1 MKRLTGLILGCLILA
16 GCQPVDEEAAKAP
29 VTGFLDAIQEGDL
42 EKAAQFEADD
52 IQGMSSLVED
62 TSEFNA
68 LLKDAGFGEAFDT
81 QAQEFQKK
89 ETALAVQTY
98 EIESVSGHGNSATV
112 RARITGIPVNE
123 INPETMM
130 EDIQDTLSEDIQA
143 YGEAHPD
150 QTDQEKILGDMG
162 KIIFDRMY
170 EQIAG
175 QQPADKVLNFKVISQ
190 DGAENW
196 KIQSI
201 EEVK

>member
-112 RARITGIPVNE
+112 RAGITGIPVNE

-130 EDIQDTLSEDIQA
+130 EDIPEDIQA

>member
-112 RARITGIPVNE
+112 RAGITGIPVNE

-130 EDIQDTLSEDIQA
+130 EDIQEDIQA